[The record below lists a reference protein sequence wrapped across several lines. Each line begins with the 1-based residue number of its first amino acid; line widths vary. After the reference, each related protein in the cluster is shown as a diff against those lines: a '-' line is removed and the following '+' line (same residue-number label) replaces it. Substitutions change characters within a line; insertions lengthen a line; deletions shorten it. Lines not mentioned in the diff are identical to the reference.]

1 MIIVLMALLTKN
13 IGADSRIL
21 MVIDYYILK
30 VLLTPLLSCLSILR
44 MLSRASLFFFF
55 FFFWPFPINLA

>member
-1 MIIVLMALLTKN
+1 MVLMALLTKN

-21 MVIDYYILK
+21 MVIDYYVLK

-44 MLSRASLFFFF
+44 MLSRVLFFIFLF
-55 FFFWPFPINLA
+55 